1 MKIIGCGEFPFLLIL
16 PLLNSLLSF
25 SNFELYKNTEYGK
38 HPIVDCLLSNI
49 ILCLSCI
56 PFLILGLCYKRRE
69 KDSSKKHH
77 KSSLII
83 QIKNPIIFMGVVAIL
98 FETINLIHSIFSNKL
113 AVKTKIFMNDYIFEL
128 VFIVI
133 ASKLLEKNLIYRH
146 HCVSIILVF
155 ILGTLFYII
164 DLYNNTYRFILIAL
178 ILKQI
183 LFGVCIIFIKHFTTM
198 KNYSIF
204 RLIII
209 FSFVGLILDLLVLII
224 SSQIHCTNSL
234 CNSFYQKPGETCE
247 IIESIPSNK
256 TNVNANNTYIG
267 NFKEIIEMINLNDI
281 NNTDSDKNI
290 KNLTNNNCLYLDNLK
305 SFIND
310 FKNRYNEQAG
320 YPEPHGKKFMIINI
334 VYRVFSIFESY
345 FLVVIIDKLRPSFT
359 YFTSVLLTIFS
370 KTKDIII
377 LEVDGNK
384 KFLIFIQIII
394 TLFVLFWASIYN
406 EIIELKF
413 CGLDE
418 DTRKNKNRRDDID
431 EMRKSDW
438 LMNKAES
445 DADATLVEDSSNSNS
460 VNNTDNSNNNSVATI
475 ATMANYM
482 K

>member
-25 SNFELYKNTEYGK
+25 SNFELYRNTEYGK

-49 ILCLSCI
+49 LLCLSTI
-56 PFLILGLCYKRRE
+56 PFLVLELCFKRRE
-69 KDSSKKHH
+69 KDSSRKHH

-98 FETINLIHSIFSNKL
+98 FESINLIHSIFSNKL
-113 AVKTKIFMNDYIFEL
+113 AFKTKIFMNDYVFEL
-128 VFIVI
+128 IFIVI

-146 HCVSIILVF
+146 HLVSIIFVF

-164 DLYNNTYRFILIAL
+164 DLYNNNYRFLLIAL

-183 LFGVCIIFIKHFTTM
+183 LFGTCIIFIKHFTTM

-209 FSFVGLILDLLVLII
+209 FSFIGLILDIFVLII
-224 SSQIHCTNSL
+224 TSQIHCTNSL
-234 CNSFYQKPGETCE
+234 CNSFYQKTGEKCE
-247 IIESIPSNK
+247 IIESNPSNN
-256 TNVNANNTYIG
+256 TNVNSTFIG
-267 NFKEIIEMINLNDI
+267 DFKEIIEIINFNDI
-281 NNTDSDKNI
+281 NNTDSDIDN
-290 KNLTNNNCLYLDNLK
+290 KNLTNNNCLYLDHLK

-310 FKNRYNEQAG
+310 FKNRYNGHTG
-320 YPEPHGKKFMIINI
+320 YPGPYGKKFMIINI
-334 VYRVFSIFESY
+334 IYRVFFIFESY
-345 FLVVIIDKLRPSFT
+345 FLIIIIDKLRPSYT

-370 KTKDIII
+370 KTKDLII
-377 LEVDGNK
+377 LDVDGNK

-438 LMNKAES
+438 LMNKVES
-445 DADATLVEDSSNSNS
+445 DADATLAEDFNNSNS
-460 VNNTDNSNNNSVATI
+460 VNNTDNSNNNSVGTI
-475 ATMANYM
+475 VTMANYM